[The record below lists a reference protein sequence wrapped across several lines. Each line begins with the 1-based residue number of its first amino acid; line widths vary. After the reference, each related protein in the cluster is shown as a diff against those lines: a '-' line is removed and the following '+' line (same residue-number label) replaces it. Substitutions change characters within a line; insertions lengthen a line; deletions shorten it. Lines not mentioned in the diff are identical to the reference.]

1 MKKIFLI
8 LISLFI
14 LIPTV
19 DASTTTFTRTEEN
32 YLVPDGITVSD
43 NNRQAVLKTPAVDA
57 TEKIYDFA
65 DLLTQ
70 IEEESLYNKVMEFI
84 NKTNYDAVI
93 VTIDDNNKYDAAN
106 YADDFFDY
114 NAFGIGSSR
123 DGLLFLIDM
132 DTREVYISTTG
143 MAIKM
148 YSDARIDSIIDFGF
162 DYLTSGLYYDCFDLM
177 LDRADYY
184 YGLGIPSSNSNLEI
198 DENGHASYVYKI
210 PYFVVFLT
218 SCFISFIVSAILYCT
233 TRLKIKKQNAAYYIQ
248 TNDSNIAKKD
258 IFVTTHTT
266 RVRRQSESSSSSSGG
281 GSSSFHSGSSGISHG
296 GGGRH
301 F

>member
-65 DLLTQ
+65 NLLTQ
-70 IEEESLYNKVMEFI
+70 IEEESLYNKVIEFI

-123 DGLLFLIDM
+123 DGLLFLIELATVN
-132 DTREVYISTTG
+132 TRY
-143 MAIKM
+143 
-148 YSDARIDSIIDFGF
+148 
-162 DYLTSGLYYDCFDLM
+162 
-177 LDRADYY
+177 
-184 YGLGIPSSNSNLEI
+184 
-198 DENGHASYVYKI
+198 
-210 PYFVVFLT
+210 
-218 SCFISFIVSAILYCT
+218 
-233 TRLKIKKQNAAYYIQ
+233 
-248 TNDSNIAKKD
+248 
-258 IFVTTHTT
+258 
-266 RVRRQSESSSSSSGG
+266 
-281 GSSSFHSGSSGISHG
+281 
-296 GGGRH
+296 
-301 F
+301 